1 MAKITAYV
9 PEPTQNYDV
18 NNQRQILE
26 AINTIKDQLNFGY
39 QQDLV
44 NQQNAMTQFIYGTQ
58 SGSFCPQQP
67 IEIAGGG
74 GSTAY
79 DAFGRLEYLNLLHY
93 LIHKIDMQQMINLVH
108 LLQDQDLQLHLLQM
122 NLQ

>member
-58 SGSFCPQQP
+58 SGSWLSATGSSTEIQQ
-67 IEIAGGG
+67 
-74 GSTAY
+74 
-79 DAFGRLEYLNLLHY
+79 
-93 LIHKIDMQQMINLVH
+93 
-108 LLQDQDLQLHLLQM
+108 
-122 NLQ
+122 

>member
-39 QQDLV
+39 QQDLI
-44 NQQNAMTQFIYGTQ
+44 NQQSAMTQFIYGTQ

-79 DAFGRLEYLNLLHY
+79 DAFGRLGYQNLLHY
-93 LIHKIDMQQMINLVH
+93 LIHKIDMQKMINLVH

-122 NLQ
+122 NLL